1 MHEPGTL
8 AVPGFSPPRAGN
20 RTDEVA
26 RPSERARAARAARSM
41 RTPQADAIPVA
52 RSKRRTSP
60 APSRCRASCCR
71 GPGIEPM
78 VGRTTRKPHRPPTRA
93 PDGSRKPARGPC
105 RPHSRRSRSAQWQK
119 IGVSGYGILSNEGAL
134 GEAQL
139 PPPFRGHPHMV
150 SGRKD
155 HGTGNILR
163 RITAPSPL
171 RKTISTANPAPARM
185 HPSPKRIK
193 IAMKPGTNER
203 SHVRRHPNGAPD
215 GSANDTANRHAAPH
229 GERHGG
235 TAPGPPPRAGS
246 TPLTS
251 RARAPPPPTPPRTS
265 PWGR

>member
-1 MHEPGTL
+1 
-8 AVPGFSPPRAGN
+8 
-20 RTDEVA
+20 
-26 RPSERARAARAARSM
+26 
-41 RTPQADAIPVA
+41 
-52 RSKRRTSP
+52 
-60 APSRCRASCCR
+60 
-71 GPGIEPM
+71 M
-78 VGRTTRKPHRPPTRA
+78 VGRTEHNPHRPPTRA

-119 IGVSGYGILSNEGAL
+119 IGVSGYGILSNEHAL

-150 SGRKD
+150 SCRKD

-203 SHVRRHPNGAPD
+203 SHDLRPYGAWTAAREASERRETSAKHAGPWQGDRVSAMRGASAGRGALAVRGAST
-215 GSANDTANRHAAPH
+215 GR
-229 GERHGG
+229 G
-235 TAPGPPPRAGS
+235 TAVRGHPKAPSPRRRGASAADEVDPGRVEVHGQHVALMREVRLGHAHLAQA
-246 TPLTS
+246 PL
-251 RARAPPPPTPPRTS
+251 
-265 PWGR
+265 

>member
-8 AVPGFSPPRAGN
+8 AVPGFSPPRAGD
-20 RTDEVA
+20 RTDG
-26 RPSERARAARAARSM
+26 RQNSPKAASTAHSG
-41 RTPQADAIPVA
+41 TG
-52 RSKRRTSP
+52 
-60 APSRCRASCCR
+60 R
-71 GPGIEPM
+71 G
-78 VGRTTRKPHRPPTRA
+78 
-93 PDGSRKPARGPC
+93 RKPARGPC

-185 HPSPKRIK
+185 HPSPQTHKDCHE
-193 IAMKPGTNER
+193 AGNER
-203 SHVRRHPNGAPD
+203 AEPCPATSERR
-215 GSANDTANRHAAPH
+215 SRRIC
-229 GERHGG
+229 ERHGESARG
-235 TAPGPPPRAGS
+235 TPWRATRRDGARPPPRAGS

-251 RARAPPPPTPPRTS
+251 RARAPPPPAPPRTS